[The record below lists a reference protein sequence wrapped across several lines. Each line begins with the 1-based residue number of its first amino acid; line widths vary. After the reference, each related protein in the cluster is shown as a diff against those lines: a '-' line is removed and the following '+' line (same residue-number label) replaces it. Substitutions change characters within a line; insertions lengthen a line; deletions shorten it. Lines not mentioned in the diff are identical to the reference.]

1 MQLSEASSGLLL
13 NVWGLLFTE
22 QISKTLNVSVNQ
34 KTRQSICLKTC
45 GGAIEMLSHVF
56 ETLGRV
62 FQGLRENLKLS
73 WEFESSTACWRYNTV
88 HTLTT
93 SHVKRCIS
101 CTESLKPSLSLLKH
115 LSENPS
121 DTKYVFSGSIVFNLW
136 LIYCSEDKCIS

>member
-1 MQLSEASSGLLL
+1 MQLSEPSSGLLL

-62 FQGLRENLKLS
+62 FQGLREN
-73 WEFESSTACWRYNTV
+73 
-88 HTLTT
+88 
-93 SHVKRCIS
+93 
-101 CTESLKPSLSLLKH
+101 
-115 LSENPS
+115 
-121 DTKYVFSGSIVFNLW
+121 
-136 LIYCSEDKCIS
+136 